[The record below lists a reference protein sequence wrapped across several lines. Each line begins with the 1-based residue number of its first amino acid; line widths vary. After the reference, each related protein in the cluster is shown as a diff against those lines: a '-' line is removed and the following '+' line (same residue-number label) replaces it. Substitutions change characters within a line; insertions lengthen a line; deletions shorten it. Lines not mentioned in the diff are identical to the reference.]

1 MENLS
6 DNSDE
11 KPSSDTMSE
20 SATVLDLTSF
30 QLHDLDSVELP
41 PSLTELDLTTN
52 RLSALDPRIGQLPN
66 LKKLSLRQNLITDA
80 AVEPLSSWQLISHL
94 EGIKFDVVKEVIC
107 KMRWGRAIGPDEIPV
122 EFWKTQK
129 KDGMLFFLSYVLFV
143 LSRFLLVH
151 RELVLR
157 DNQLKK
163 IPDVV
168 IFKKLLVYDV
178 SFNEISSLSGLSK
191 VSSTL
196 RELYVSKNEVTKM
209 EEIEH
214 FHELQILELG
224 SNRLRIM
231 ELLENL
237 KNLQELWL
245 GRNRIR
251 TVNLCGLKCI
261 KKISLQSN
269 RLTSMIGFQEC
280 VALEELYL
288 SHNGIV
294 KMEGLSTLVNLRVL
308 DVSANKLTEINDI
321 ENLTKLEDL
330 WLNDNN
336 IASLEGLEE
345 AVTGT
350 REKLTTIYLERNPCD
365 ASLSNGKSSK
375 MWILSIGAKIM
386 EATLGCLLDEFEAQH
401 FRKKHFARAEINK
414 AQSPNYV
421 STLRQI
427 FPNIEQIDSEVYA

>member
-1 MENLS
+1 MENQT
-6 DNSDE
+6 DNSDR
-11 KPSSDTMSE
+11 MS
-20 SATVLDLTSF
+20 AAPTVLDLTSY
-30 QLHDLDSVELP
+30 QVHDLESVDLP

-80 AVEPLSSWQLISHL
+80 AVEPLSSWDTISDL
-94 EGIKFDVVKEVIC
+94 E
-107 KMRWGRAIGPDEIPV
+107 
-122 EFWKTQK
+122 
-129 KDGMLFFLSYVLFV
+129 
-143 LSRFLLVH
+143 
-151 RELVLR
+151 ELVLR

-163 IPDVV
+163 IPDAA
-168 IFKKLLVYDV
+168 IFKKLLVFDI
-178 SFNEISSLSGLSK
+178 SFNEISSLNGLSN

-224 SNRLRIM
+224 SNRLLVM

-251 TVNLCGLKCI
+251 IVNLCGLKCI

-288 SHNGIV
+288 SHNGIA

-336 IASLEGLEE
+336 IASLEGLAE
-345 AVTGT
+345 AVSGA
-350 REKLTTIYLERNPCD
+350 REKLTTIYLERNPC
-365 ASLSNGKSSK
+365 
-375 MWILSIGAKIM
+375 
-386 EATLGCLLDEFEAQH
+386 
-401 FRKKHFARAEINK
+401 
-414 AQSPNYV
+414 AQSPNYT

-427 FPNIEQIDSEVYA
+427 FPNVEQIDSEVYA

>member
-1 MENLS
+1 MENQS

-11 KPSSDTMSE
+11 KPSSDPMSE

-94 EGIKFDVVKEVIC
+94 E
-107 KMRWGRAIGPDEIPV
+107 
-122 EFWKTQK
+122 
-129 KDGMLFFLSYVLFV
+129 
-143 LSRFLLVH
+143 
-151 RELVLR
+151 ELVLR

-163 IPDVV
+163 VPDVV
-168 IFKKLLVYDV
+168 IFKKLLVFDV

-214 FHELQILELG
+214 FYELQILELG

-350 REKLTTIYLERNPCD
+350 REKLTTIYLERNPC
-365 ASLSNGKSSK
+365 
-375 MWILSIGAKIM
+375 
-386 EATLGCLLDEFEAQH
+386 
-401 FRKKHFARAEINK
+401 